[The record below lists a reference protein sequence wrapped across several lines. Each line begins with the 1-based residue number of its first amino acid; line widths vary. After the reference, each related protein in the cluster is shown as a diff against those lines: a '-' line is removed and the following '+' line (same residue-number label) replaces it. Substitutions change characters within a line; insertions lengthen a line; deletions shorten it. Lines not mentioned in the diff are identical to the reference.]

1 MARKRVYVM
10 MEGIKDGVSVIDE
23 RISEAVEGE
32 SHNVAPAKPVVELSG
47 KGSIAS
53 LLHVLLRNRELSRV
67 ISFLFAGGVSAAV
80 TITVTKLFFDV
91 VLHNLGAPL
100 HFLLSAVV
108 GTEVG
113 ILVNFAINDHLAFHD
128 LSGHK
133 RRLPIRLLRFHVTC
147 ATGQSL
153 ILLISWILHDVVGLG
168 TVVAQSMPIVLVTGI
183 NFALHRFWTYRGVH
197 TKPHAE

>member
-1 MARKRVYVM
+1 
-10 MEGIKDGVSVIDE
+10 MEGIKDSVSVIDE
-23 RISEAVEGE
+23 RISRTVDNRPYSITPAESAVEQ
-32 SHNVAPAKPVVELSG
+32 SD
-47 KGSIAS
+47 KGSLAA
-53 LLHVLLRNRELSRV
+53 LLQQLLRNRELSRV

-91 VLHNLGAPL
+91 VLRNVGAPL
-100 HFLLSAVV
+100 HFLLAAVV
-108 GTEVG
+108 GTEIG
-113 ILVNFAINDHLAFHD
+113 ILVNFAINDRLAFRD

-133 RRLPIRLLRFHVTC
+133 RRLPIRLFRFHVTC

-153 ILLISWILHDVVGLG
+153 ILLISWMLHDAMGLG

-197 TKPHAE
+197 TRQHTQ